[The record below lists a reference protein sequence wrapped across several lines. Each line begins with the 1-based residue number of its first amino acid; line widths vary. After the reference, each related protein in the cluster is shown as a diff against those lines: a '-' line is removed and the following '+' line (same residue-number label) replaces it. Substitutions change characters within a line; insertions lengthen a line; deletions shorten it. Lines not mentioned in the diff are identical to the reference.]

1 MSALSAVVYREAKIR
16 ATNFTFIFWDLFF
29 PLLYMLV
36 FGVGVNL
43 ALGTPVGLG
52 GVDYNSF
59 FLAGILAM
67 ASFAIASNTSWSFF
81 LDRDNGIFYEMLTYP
96 MSRSEYLL
104 GKVIFNVFIS
114 ILQAAITLAVG
125 RIVLGIRVHWQQ
137 LPLLLLGM
145 GIGTAGW
152 FFFYAIFALRI
163 RRNDVFNSV
172 TSVFYFV
179 FMFASSMFYPLDP
192 LPAWFRWLARAN
204 PITWEIDWLRYT
216 SIGLGNLQL
225 ILLEGALFS
234 VFALV
239 CFAYAVRCLQKQ
251 E

>member
-36 FGVGVNL
+36 FGVGVNS
-43 ALGTPVGLG
+43 ALGAPAGIGNVS
-52 GVDYNSF
+52 YNEF

-81 LDRDNGIFYEMLTYP
+81 LDRDNGIFFEMLTYP

-104 GKVIFNVFIS
+104 GKVIFNIFIAVV
-114 ILQAAITLAVG
+114 QAALTLAVG
-125 RIVLGIRVHWQQ
+125 RLLLGIHVHWQK
-137 LPLLLLGM
+137 LPLLLVGM
-145 GIGTAGW
+145 AIGTAGW
-152 FFFYAIFALRI
+152 FFFYAIFALKI

-179 FMFASSMFYPLDP
+179 FMFASSMFYPLEP
-192 LPAWFRWLARAN
+192 LPAWFRRTALLN
-204 PITWEIDWLRYT
+204 PITWEIDWLRFT
-216 SIGLGNLQL
+216 SIGLGQFHA
-225 ILLEGALFS
+225 ILLEGAVFLA
-234 VFALV
+234 FALV
-239 CFAYAVRCLQKQ
+239 CFVYAVRCLQQQ